1 MRQNQAGEPRAMDRK
16 PVDLA
21 LRFSFGDAAANRM
34 ARQSREAESGIR
46 CTEG

>member
-1 MRQNQAGEPRAMDRK
+1 MRQNQAGEPQAMNRN

-21 LRFSFGDAAANRM
+21 LRAAFGDAAASWM